1 MNDSVDGGANAL
13 DILLVEDE
21 PVILMV
27 ASDMLSDAGYRV
39 RECGSAEEALG
50 AIGDGYRPHL
60 VIADHG
66 LPGMNGLDFAERLQD
81 GGDAPAVLIASGDTS
96 GANGRFPVL
105 AKPYRDTEL
114 LAAVADL
121 IGQSGTAAS

>member
-1 MNDSVDGGANAL
+1 MNDVVDGGANAL

-39 RECGSAEEALG
+39 RECCTAEEALASMEG
-50 AIGDGYRPHL
+50 GYRPHL

-66 LPGMNGLDFAERLQD
+66 LPGMSGLALAERVR
-81 GGDAPAVLIASGDTS
+81 DAEAGPAVLIASGDTS
-96 GANGRFPVL
+96 GADGRFPSL

-114 LAAVADL
+114 LAAVARL
-121 IGQSGTAAS
+121 IGPARLQAS